1 MIVPKGK
8 EIEKMREQILKVLAT
23 CPNGTLKRNIFSPAN
38 AEGHKAMYELEAEG
52 LVVRREHKDVANMEW
67 YDIYIL
73 KEFVDKD

>member
-1 MIVPKGK
+1 
-8 EIEKMREQILKVLAT
+8 MREQILKVLAT
-23 CPNGTLKRNIFSPAN
+23 CPNGTRKRNIFSPAN

-52 LVVRREHKDVANMEW
+52 LVVRRERKDVANMEW